1 MRDELIEHLRTYNQG
16 RVEGEFADILEDVEA
31 LERQLHE
38 AEAEGHAKRASAIKD
53 FIEKNGNEIEFQKG
67 RAMETADRVLR
78 AIRLK
83 AKLDSDRHAHEEV
96 AASQALA
103 TVMHDLNETARV
115 HGMIVRLLSG
125 DQSAETEIDKL
136 HDKETTL

>member
-31 LERQLHE
+31 LENQLHE
-38 AEAEGHAKRASAIKD
+38 AEAEGHSKRAAAIRD
-53 FIEKNGNEIEFQKG
+53 FVEKNGSEIEFQKG
-67 RAMETADRVLR
+67 RAMETADRVLK

-83 AKLDSDRHAHEEV
+83 QKLDSDRHAHEEV

-125 DQSAETEIDKL
+125 DQSAETEVDKL